1 MVPYCKGTSL
11 EGNTLPTMN
20 KTAVINFSFM
30 KNIVEIRESDF
41 QVDV

>member
-11 EGNTLPTMN
+11 EGNSLPTL
-20 KTAVINFSFM
+20 KRTAIINFSYM
-30 KNIVEIRESDF
+30 NNIIEIRENDF

>member
-11 EGNTLPTMN
+11 EGNTLPTMERS
-20 KTAVINFSFM
+20 AIINFAFM
-30 KNIVEIRESDF
+30 KDIIEIREGDF